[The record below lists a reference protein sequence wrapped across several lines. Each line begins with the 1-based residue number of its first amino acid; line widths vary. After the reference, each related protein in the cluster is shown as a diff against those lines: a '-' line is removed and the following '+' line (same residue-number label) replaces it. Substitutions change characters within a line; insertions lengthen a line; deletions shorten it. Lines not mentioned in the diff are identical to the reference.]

1 MQKVNGNEKEIK
13 EVNRQKKYKI
23 GFWICMVMAMS
34 IIVVSII
41 MTKEV
46 NYVGKDNKE
55 EEQEEQEEEIKKPE
69 ANNNEGIIKDRTE
82 NGMSFTETTLT
93 ILDSGSSFSTLV
105 TNMTEEEI
113 EVRLF
118 EINFKDEKGEVIATL
133 YGYVGGSILPKESKR
148 VTSNI
153 DVELKEAVDIEYKV
167 IV

>member
-46 NYVGKDNKE
+46 NYEGKDNKE

-82 NGMSFTETTLT
+82 NGMSFTETTISL
-93 ILDSGSSFSTLV
+93 
-105 TNMTEEEI
+105 
-113 EVRLF
+113 
-118 EINFKDEKGEVIATL
+118 
-133 YGYVGGSILPKESKR
+133 
-148 VTSNI
+148 
-153 DVELKEAVDIEYKV
+153 
-167 IV
+167 